1 MERWSSEEKLIYPI
15 VCTILTEIF
24 KVENF
29 AHGNAYGWDYHPV
42 PRLIGFLR
50 FVWAHFAPPC
60 VRADRCNI
68 IFLDPMRSLKRQTW
82 RIATRISCPIPRRET
97 ALLMS
102 RAHNHKVTF
111 AYVDTLRSRT
121 FIKII
126 VGDRIATPNHLIAH
140 IFDSKIFGTIY
151 RNIRRWKSIVHL
163 VIKEDVAQ
171 GVPLRTALT
180 R

>member
-1 MERWSSEEKLIYPI
+1 
-15 VCTILTEIF
+15 
-24 KVENF
+24 
-29 AHGNAYGWDYHPV
+29 
-42 PRLIGFLR
+42 
-50 FVWAHFAPPC
+50 
-60 VRADRCNI
+60 
-68 IFLDPMRSLKRQTW
+68 
-82 RIATRISCPIPRRET
+82 
-97 ALLMS
+97 MS

-126 VGDRIATPNHLIAH
+126 VGDRIAVVQTVNAFPTRNIEQNATPDHPIAH

-171 GVPLRTALT
+171 GVPLRAALT